1 MEPTAL
7 NEIQAL
13 IVKGEVDAAIHKCA
27 AFLNDDFFH
36 DEALFL
42 LGGCFMAGGMN
53 GLAAV
58 VTSAAI
64 DAREA
69 KGKPFPEALLNLGGC
84 YKSEHNNEMAAKVY
98 AAALAQETLPR
109 ERSKILTNIAGLYIN
124 EGDPAKALEWCE
136 KALTEDPKNHKA
148 AVNRGMAC
156 LELGRWREGW
166 EGWGHTFASGDRTR
180 RDYGEGI
187 GDWDGSPGKTVIV
200 YGDQGVGDEIYFA
213 SCIPDVVKI
222 SKKVILDCHP
232 RLEAL
237 FRRSFPG
244 VQVYGTRKDLT
255 ALEWV
260 PDCGAD
266 AAICVADLPGLF
278 RNEAADWGGDAYLKA
293 MPVLKTGSGPRIGIS
308 WTGGTK
314 RTRIDLRSLPLRAL
328 EPILQA
334 REDAQWFSLQYTEN
348 AAREVCDFEEH
359 TGVRLSHFPGWVETF
374 DYDST
379 ASFVASLDLVITVC
393 TTVHHLAGSLGVPV
407 WTLVPSRPSWRY
419 QLHGETLP
427 WYKSARL
434 FRQERDGDWT
444 GPIQRVAD
452 ELSHYRTV
460 SSTERRVA

>member
-1 MEPTAL
+1 
-7 NEIQAL
+7 
-13 IVKGEVDAAIHKCA
+13 
-27 AFLNDDFFH
+27 
-36 DEALFL
+36 
-42 LGGCFMAGGMN
+42 
-53 GLAAV
+53 
-58 VTSAAI
+58 
-64 DAREA
+64 
-69 KGKPFPEALLNLGGC
+69 
-84 YKSEHNNEMAAKVY
+84 
-98 AAALAQETLPR
+98 
-109 ERSKILTNIAGLYIN
+109 
-124 EGDPAKALEWCE
+124 
-136 KALTEDPKNHKA
+136 
-148 AVNRGMAC
+148 
-156 LELGRWREGW
+156 
-166 EGWGHTFASGDRTR
+166 
-180 RDYGEGI
+180 
-187 GDWDGSPGKTVIV
+187 
-200 YGDQGVGDEIYFA
+200 
-213 SCIPDVVKI
+213 
-222 SKKVILDCHP
+222 
-232 RLEAL
+232 
-237 FRRSFPG
+237 
-244 VQVYGTRKDLT
+244 
-255 ALEWV
+255 
-260 PDCGAD
+260 
-266 AAICVADLPGLF
+266 VADLPGLF
-278 RNEAADWGGDAYLKA
+278 RNEGADWGGDAYLKA

-314 RTRIDLRSLPLRAL
+314 RTRIDLRSLPLRTL